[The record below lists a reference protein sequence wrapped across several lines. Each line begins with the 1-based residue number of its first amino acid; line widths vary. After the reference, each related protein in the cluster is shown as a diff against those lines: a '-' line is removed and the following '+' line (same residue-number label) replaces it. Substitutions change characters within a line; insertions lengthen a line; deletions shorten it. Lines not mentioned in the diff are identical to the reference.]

1 MPIPVLMPALSPTM
15 TEGNL
20 VKWNKKEGDRVKP
33 GEVIAEIETDKATME
48 VESADAGILGKII
61 VPAGTNSVKVNAP
74 IAILLA
80 EGEKLDNLSTSST
93 AKIPLSQTTTNPTSV
108 SQLQHQNKPDSGS
121 QPAISTKPD
130 IVIPSP
136 VSSSSSA
143 KIVASPLAKKMAEI
157 SGLDLSNIHG
167 TGPNGRIIKTDVEKS
182 LNKISPS
189 NDKTSLVFQSA
200 VNTPSSTVFVK
211 EWFPSYKELPLSNM
225 RKVIAKRLVESKKE
239 APHFYLT
246 IDCELDNLIKLRQD
260 LNARLDKDKLSIN
273 DFIIKAAAIALKAVP
288 AANVAW
294 AESYL
299 RSYDHVDISVAV
311 AIPGGLITP
320 IIRQADQKSLML
332 ISKEMKDLAQRAKDS
347 KLKPEE
353 YQGGTFSI
361 SNLGMYGIKNF
372 AAVINPPQ
380 AAILAIGT
388 GEQRAVVKEGAIAI
402 AHMMTCTLSIDHR
415 AVDGVVGSELLNAF
429 KKCIQDPLSILL

>member
-1 MPIPVLMPALSPTM
+1 MPTPVLMPALSPTM

-48 VESADAGILGKII
+48 VESADSGVLGKIL
-61 VPAGTNSVKVNAP
+61 VPAGTNAVKVNTP

-80 EGEKLDNLSTSST
+80 EGEKLEN
-93 AKIPLSQTTTNPTSV
+93 
-108 SQLQHQNKPDSGS
+108 
-121 QPAISTKPD
+121 
-130 IVIPSP
+130 IPSAAAAASRVSPPQSLVTASSQSENTSKSDP
-136 VSSSSSA
+136 VLKQQQVITKSNTASSSSISSPSE
-143 KIVASPLAKKMAEI
+143 KVTASPLAKKMAEI
-157 SGLDLSNIHG
+157 SGLDLNNIQG
-167 TGPNGRIIKTDVEKS
+167 TGPNGRIVKIDIEKN
-182 LNKISPS
+182 LNKTPAVNNLLSPVSQASIYSPS
-189 NDKTSLVFQSA
+189 SNA
-200 VNTPSSTVFVK
+200 FVK
-211 EWFPSYKELPLSNM
+211 EWFPTYKELPLSNM
-225 RKVIAKRLVESKKE
+225 RKTIAKRLVESKRE

-246 IDCELDNLIKLRQD
+246 IECELDSLIKLRQD
-260 LNARLDKDKLSIN
+260 LNNRLDKDKLSLN
-273 DFIIKAAAIALKAVP
+273 DFIIKAAAIALKLVP

-299 RSYDHVDISVAV
+299 RSYDHVHISVAV

-320 IIRQADQKSLML
+320 IIRRADQKPLLS
-332 ISKEMKDLAQRAKDS
+332 ISKEMKDLAQRAKDN

-372 AAVINPPQ
+372 AAVVNPPQ
-380 AAILAIGT
+380 AAILAIGA

-402 AHMMTCTLSIDHR
+402 ANMMTCTLSLDHR
-415 AVDGVVGSELLNAF
+415 AVDGVIGSELLNAF
-429 KKCIQDPLSILL
+429 KKTIQDPLSILL

>member
-1 MPIPVLMPALSPTM
+1 MPTPVLMPALSPTM

-48 VESADAGILGKII
+48 VESADSGVLGKIL
-61 VPAGTNSVKVNAP
+61 VPAGTNAVKVNTP

-80 EGEKLDNLSTSST
+80 EGEKLEN
-93 AKIPLSQTTTNPTSV
+93 
-108 SQLQHQNKPDSGS
+108 
-121 QPAISTKPD
+121 
-130 IVIPSP
+130 IPSAAAAASRVSPPQSLVTASSQSENTSKSDP
-136 VSSSSSA
+136 VLKQQQVITKSNTASSSSISSPSE
-143 KIVASPLAKKMAEI
+143 KVTASPLAKKMAEI
-157 SGLDLSNIHG
+157 SGLDLNNIQG
-167 TGPNGRIIKTDVEKS
+167 TGPNGRIVKIDIEKN
-182 LNKISPS
+182 LNKTPAVNNLLSPVSQASIYSPS
-189 NDKTSLVFQSA
+189 SNA
-200 VNTPSSTVFVK
+200 FVK
-211 EWFPSYKELPLSNM
+211 EWFPTYKELPLSNM
-225 RKVIAKRLVESKKE
+225 RKTIAKRLVESKRE

-246 IDCELDNLIKLRQD
+246 IECELDSLIKLRQD
-260 LNARLDKDKLSIN
+260 LNNRLDKDKLSLN
-273 DFIIKAAAIALKAVP
+273 DFIIKAAAIALKLVP

-320 IIRQADQKSLML
+320 IIRRADQKPLLS
-332 ISKEMKDLAQRAKDS
+332 ISKEMKDLAQRAKDN

-372 AAVINPPQ
+372 AAVVNPPQ
-380 AAILAIGT
+380 AAILAIGA

-402 AHMMTCTLSIDHR
+402 ANMMTCTLSLDHR
-415 AVDGVVGSELLNAF
+415 AVDGVIGSELLNAF
-429 KKCIQDPLSILL
+429 KKTIQDPLSILL

>member
-1 MPIPVLMPALSPTM
+1 MPTPVLMPALSPTM

-48 VESADAGILGKII
+48 VESADSGILGKIL
-61 VPAGTNSVKVNAP
+61 VPAGTNAVKVNTQ
-74 IAILLA
+74 IAVLLA
-80 EGEKLDNLSTSST
+80 EGEKLENLPSAAAAASRVSPPQSLVTASSQSENTSKSDPVLKQQQVITKSNT
-93 AKIPLSQTTTNPTSV
+93 A
-108 SQLQHQNKPDSGS
+108 
-121 QPAISTKPD
+121 
-130 IVIPSP
+130 
-136 VSSSSSA
+136 SSSSISSPSE
-143 KIVASPLAKKMAEI
+143 KVTASPLAKKMAEI
-157 SGLDLSNIHG
+157 SGLDLNNIQG
-167 TGPNGRIIKTDVEKS
+167 TGPNGRIVKIDIEKN
-182 LNKISPS
+182 LNKTPTINNLLSPVS
-189 NDKTSLVFQSA
+189 QASA
-200 VNTPSSTVFVK
+200 YSSSPNTFVK
-211 EWFPSYKELPLSNM
+211 EWFPPYKELPLSNM
-225 RKVIAKRLVESKKE
+225 RKTIAKRLVESKRE

-246 IDCELDNLIKLRQD
+246 IECELDSLIKLRQD
-260 LNARLDKDKLSIN
+260 LNNRLDKDKLSLN
-273 DFIIKAAAIALKAVP
+273 DFIIKAAAIALKLVP

-320 IIRQADQKSLML
+320 IIRRADQKPLLS
-332 ISKEMKDLAQRAKDS
+332 ISKEMKDLAQRAKDN

-372 AAVINPPQ
+372 AAVVNPPQ
-380 AAILAIGT
+380 AAILAIGA

-402 AHMMTCTLSIDHR
+402 ANMMTCTLSLDHR
-415 AVDGVVGSELLNAF
+415 AVDGVIGSELLNAF
-429 KKCIQDPLSILL
+429 KKTIQDPLSILL